1 MKLHFKVEN
10 HRFIDFLTISGG
22 WGGGGGYNLNNSL
35 KLLLC

>member
-22 WGGGGGYNLNNSL
+22 GGGGGGGGIT
-35 KLLLC
+35 